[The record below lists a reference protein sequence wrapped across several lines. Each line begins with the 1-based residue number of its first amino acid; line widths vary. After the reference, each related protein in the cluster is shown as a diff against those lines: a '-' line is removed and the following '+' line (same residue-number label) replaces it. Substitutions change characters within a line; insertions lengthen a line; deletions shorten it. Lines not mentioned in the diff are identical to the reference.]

1 MSRKLLSIILIPAVL
16 LLVGYFALQVY
27 LRTGNRKE
35 EKELEQSFGAA
46 AAQQAKVDSL
56 GGKKVSPADLRPLF
70 VERLKLLLKKS
81 SNGLYDLSVGDLKV
95 DVLASAI
102 SLQNVTVRP
111 DAKALENGKASGQLP
126 NEVFSVA
133 FQSLV
138 LEGVNLDDVLTSK
151 TMDYKLIRLVN
162 PVIEIDHQKAKERK
176 TEGDFAQRFLKE
188 MEKLSVGKLE
198 VTGGRIVVHDRQKG
212 TRKTLSNVEVAMS
225 DILLN
230 EETRKD
236 KNRFLFAKEARLR
249 FRDFRTKTKDGLYN
263 FRIGDAV
270 VNASQKRVVLKNLSF
285 QSPLSQEAF
294 VRKQKVAREMYGLFL
309 PSLTV
314 TGLDWWSVLNEEEV
328 IAREAVTSG
337 GKFSVYFDRGLPP
350 KNKMGNFPNQL
361 LLKLPVQVDI
371 ARLKIRNLGVSY
383 EERNPLSQQSG
394 TVYLDN
400 ASMDFTNV
408 NNNSKTPVVVN
419 GTALL
424 MHKIPIRAM
433 FRFDMS
439 GAKSGRFSASIQSTT
454 PYDGRLL
461 NPIAVPLGMMKVEK
475 AELKKLTATIKGNEH
490 GAGGAVEVLYN
501 DLKLSLLE
509 KDKGKASLD
518 KKDVTSFLANL
529 VVLKKDNPKDGKA
542 PRQEQAQFRRDPTGG
557 FMMLV
562 WKTVLVGV
570 LKTIGAPEKLAYK
583 KSK

>member
-1 MSRKLLSIILIPAVL
+1 MSRKLLLLILVPAIL
-16 LLVGYFALQVY
+16 LIAGYFALQVY
-27 LRTGNRKE
+27 LRAGNRKE
-35 EKELEQSFGAA
+35 EKELEQTFGAA
-46 AAQQAKVDSL
+46 AAAEAKVDSL

-70 VERLKLLLKKS
+70 VERMKQLLMKS

-95 DVLASAI
+95 DVPASTI
-102 SLQNVTVRP
+102 SLQNVTVGP
-111 DAKALENGKASGQLP
+111 DAKALENLKASGLLP
-126 NEVFSVA
+126 NDVFSIA
-133 FQSLV
+133 FKNLV

-162 PVIEIDHQKAKERK
+162 PVIEIDHRKAKESK
-176 TEGDFAQRFLKE
+176 TEGDFAQRFLKQ
-188 MEKLSVGKLE
+188 MEKLSVNKLVVE
-198 VTGGRIVVHDRQKG
+198 GGSIIVHDRQKG
-212 TRKTLSNVEVAMS
+212 TRKKLANVQVLMN

-236 KNRFLFAKEARLR
+236 KNRFLYAKEARL
-249 FRDFRTKTKDGLYN
+249 DFHQYTSTTKDGLYR
-263 FRIGDAV
+263 FKIGDV
-270 VNASQKRVVLKNLSF
+270 SVNASQKQITLKNLSF
-285 QSPLSQEAF
+285 GSPLSKEAF
-294 VRKQKVAREMYGLFL
+294 VAKQKKAKEMYSLSL
-309 PSLTV
+309 PSMTINGV
-314 TGLDWWSVLNEEEV
+314 DWWSLLNEEEV
-328 IAREAVTSG
+328 IAREAETKG
-337 GKFSVYFDRGLPP
+337 GKFTVYFDRALPP

-361 LLKLPVQVDI
+361 LLKLPLQLNI
-371 ARLKIRNLGVSY
+371 ARLKIRDLAVSY

-424 MHKIPIRAM
+424 MHKIPVRAM

-461 NPIAVPLGMMKVEK
+461 NTVAVPLGMMKVEK
-475 AELKKLTATIKGNEH
+475 ADLKKLTATIKGDEN
-490 GAGGAVEVLYN
+490 GAGGDVEVLYK
-501 DLKLSLLE
+501 DLKLTLLE
-509 KDKGKASLD
+509 KDKGKVALD

-529 VVLKKDNPKDGKA
+529 VLKKDNPKDGKA
-542 PRQEQAQFRRDPTGG
+542 PRQEQAQFRRDPNGG

-562 WKTVLVGV
+562 WKTVLVGI